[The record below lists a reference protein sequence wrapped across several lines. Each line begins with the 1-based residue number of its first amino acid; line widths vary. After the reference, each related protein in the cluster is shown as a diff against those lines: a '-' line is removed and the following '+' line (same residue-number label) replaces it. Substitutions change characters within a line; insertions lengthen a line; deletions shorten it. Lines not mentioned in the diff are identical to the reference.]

1 MLYALTD
8 TAGDLESLFTSTS
21 ENGLSVQTLLLAIA
35 GALGLGM
42 LISLTYLFT
51 HKKEGYSGSF
61 VVTLVMLPTIIS
73 VLILLIGSNVARAFS
88 LAGAFSLIRYRSAPG
103 DPKDIA
109 YVFFTMAVGLACGMG
124 FIPYAIVFT
133 VVVCLIMIVLHL
145 THFASAKSECL
156 QLTVTIPENMNYQG
170 LFDDLLMKYTESW
183 KLKRVKTS
191 DFGTLFDIVYQVSMK
206 TDTDQKKFIDEL
218 RCRNGNL
225 TISLVLKEFDERV
238 AVM

>member
-1 MLYALTD
+1 MLYALTE
-8 TAGDLESLFTSTS
+8 TAGTLDSLLSSST
-21 ENGLSVQTLLLAIA
+21 ENGLSIQALLLAIA

-191 DFGTLFDIVYQVSMK
+191 DFGTLFDIVYQVRMK